1 MEYELQRF
9 SAQQQTQIRFDKTA
23 RENYLA
29 FACSPQARWPG
40 NFREL
45 GSSVARMATLAEQGR
60 ITDALVEEE
69 IARLTA
75 SWRPITTAA
84 AALPVDTATLDLF
97 DRDQLAA
104 VVAVCRRSASLS
116 EAGRTLFA
124 VSRQKKANPND
135 ADRLRKYLARFGL
148 SWEQVKA
155 PE

>member
-1 MEYELQRF
+1 
-9 SAQQQTQIRFDKTA
+9 
-23 RENYLA
+23 
-29 FACSPQARWPG
+29 
-40 NFREL
+40 
-45 GSSVARMATLAEQGR
+45 MATLAEQGR

-97 DRDQLAA
+97 DQDQLAA